1 MCNYLRS
8 FLKSCG
14 VPRNK
19 MKLFLVMLSLIFTSG
34 CAVFSPQPLSEY
46 NSNYLNA
53 ALLERGEVYSVDMG
67 EEKLLISYDVS
78 TINNIW
84 GNSRVDV
91 TTKIFR
97 LIDGKLVQVCLENCS
112 KK

>member
-1 MCNYLRS
+1 
-8 FLKSCG
+8 
-14 VPRNK
+14 
-19 MKLFLVMLSLIFTSG
+19 MKLFILILCLVFTSG

-53 ALLERGEVYSVDMG
+53 AVLERGELYSVDMG
-67 EEKLLISYDVS
+67 EEKLLISHDAS

-84 GNSRVDV
+84 GNSKVDV

-97 LIDGKLVQVCLENCS
+97 LVDGKLVQVCLEDCS